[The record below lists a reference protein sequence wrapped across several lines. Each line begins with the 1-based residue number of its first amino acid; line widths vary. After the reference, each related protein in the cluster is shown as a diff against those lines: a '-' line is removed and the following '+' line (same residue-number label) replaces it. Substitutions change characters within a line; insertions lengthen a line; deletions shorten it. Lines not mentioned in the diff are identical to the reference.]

1 MNLPTASSIAPA
13 VAPRRLHLES
23 WLPSRCQICH
33 AWPAAPL
40 CGECVTRFARPL
52 TRCERCA
59 LPLQGSARVC
69 GACLLEPSPL
79 DACFCA
85 VAYEWP
91 WTECLARF
99 KFRQDTGLGSA
110 LAALMMHSPGVRASL
125 VRADMVVPMP
135 LSAQRLSERGYNQSL
150 LLAHS
155 LASKGVR
162 ADLLLRMRHTPPQRD
177 MTRDQRLKSLRGAF
191 EVDPLRAA
199 DLRGRRAIL
208 VDDVMTTGATLR
220 AAAREL
226 RQAGV
231 THITAL
237 VVARTAA

>member
-1 MNLPTASSIAPA
+1 
-13 VAPRRLHLES
+13 
-23 WLPSRCQICH
+23 
-33 AWPAAPL
+33 
-40 CGECVTRFARPL
+40 
-52 TRCERCA
+52 
-59 LPLQGSARVC
+59 
-69 GACLLEPSPL
+69 
-79 DACFCA
+79 
-85 VAYEWP
+85 
-91 WTECLARF
+91 
-99 KFRQDTGLGSA
+99 
-110 LAALMMHSPGVRASL
+110 
-125 VRADMVVPMP
+125 MVVPMP